1 MSRTREV
8 PTAADR
14 PEDQGVTLVYS
25 WEVEPG
31 REAEFEELTHEIADV
46 AAGFCGH
53 EGIVWLRPHRGQRLY
68 RGVLRFSGQDRLD
81 AWLRLPERRAWLEHM
96 RAVGHQVSHVQRQPT
111 GMETWFSLPQRPV
124 DAPPRWKMTLMT
136 MLGAYPIPRHQL
148 ADHPAH
154 RALPVPLKALL
165 FPLLIAPLLIAPLLT
180 YLVMPGLSR
189 LFRRWLYG
197 EEPRSEVK

>member
-68 RGVLRFSGQDRLD
+68 HGVLRFSSQDRLD

-136 MLGAYPIPRHQL
+136 MLGAYPISL
-148 ADHPAH
+148 AINWLITPHTA
-154 RALPVPLKALL
+154 ALPVPLKALL
-165 FPLLIAPLLIAPLLT
+165 FPLLIAPLLT
-180 YLVMPGLSR
+180 YLIMPGVSR